1 MLWAE
6 LRAKRCHL
14 RLHGAFVPLSV
25 IHLLLGETL
34 QQACHQAHWHQSAL
48 HVAVWHNT
56 AGVALWPGGKSGSIA
71 VAALALITAHTNSL
85 QLTVGWCWQ
94 RDPGLHLKH
103 IVSQCGGG
111 DAHRWKTLFT
121 DGPLKKPT
129 AAKQRS
135 RWAVWGVEAIMGCD
149 CLAHGHWLYL
159 KAFGQMS
166 LIFFFSSVYFTF
178 LCRSYPQNCEKCT
191 SLCWPC
197 VCWNRL
203 FFSFSSFFI
212 VSIFQLSFS
221 LYCVAFLGAVWQ
233 QITS

>member
-111 DAHRWKTLFT
+111 DARRWKMLFT

-135 RWAVWGVEAIMGCD
+135 HWAVWGVEAIMGCD

-166 LIFFFSSVYFTF
+166 LIFFLPPYILLFCADLTLKTVKNVLPCADLVFAETGSS
-178 LCRSYPQNCEKCT
+178 
-191 SLCWPC
+191 SLS
-197 VCWNRL
+197 RL
-203 FFSFSSFFI
+203 
-212 VSIFQLSFS
+212 FS
-221 LYCVAFLGAVWQ
+221 LYLYFSFHLVYIVLHF
-233 QITS
+233 